1 MDDLPDQGFETA
13 LLSQFSQSAP
23 CVLGRRLHFFDSI
36 DSTNASAAELARAGA
51 AEGTVVIADTQTGG
65 KGRLGRR
72 WVSPPG
78 VNLYLSVILRPRKP
92 VSSAPQLSLLA
103 AVAVA
108 ETIVQQ
114 TQLVP
119 SIKWPNDV
127 LVSGKKVCG
136 ILTELQAKGQQLRA
150 VITGIGVNINAPLA
164 SFPEELHDKASS
176 LFLLRGGSIDRA
188 VFTARLLTHLEK
200 LYVLWLE
207 EGFPVVGAAW
217 EGYAHE
223 LLGKPITVTTPEE
236 TLAGTAL
243 GLDRDGALL
252 VQTECPARNLEG
264 NLAGRGDQPHRVRRI
279 LAGDV
284 TVVDGYRKTDTVN

>member
-1 MDDLPDQGFETA
+1 MDDLPDQGFKTA
-13 LLSQFSQSAP
+13 LLFQFSQPPSSAP
-23 CVLGRRLHFFDSI
+23 RVLGRPLHFFDSI
-36 DSTNASAAELARAGA
+36 DSTNVYAAGLARKGA
-51 AEGTVVIADTQTGG
+51 AEGTVVIADAQTGG

-92 VSSAPQLSLLA
+92 ASSAPQLSLLA

-108 ETIVQQ
+108 EAIVQQ
-114 TQLVP
+114 TQLAP

-136 ILTELQAKGQQLRA
+136 ILTEMQAKGPQLRS
-150 VITGIGVNINAPLA
+150 VIIGIGVNINAPLD

-176 LFLLRGGSIDRA
+176 LLLLRGEWVDRA
-188 VFTARLLTHLEK
+188 AFTARLLTHLEK

-207 EGFPVVGAAW
+207 EGFTAVGAAW
-217 EGYAHE
+217 EGYALG
-223 LLGKPITVTTPEE
+223 LLRKPITVTTSEG
-236 TLAGTAL
+236 TISGTAL

-252 VQTECPARNLEG
+252 VQTGCREG
-264 NLAGRGDQPHRVRRI
+264 ERPQRI

>member
-1 MDDLPDQGFETA
+1 MDDLPDHGFETA
-13 LLSQFSQSAP
+13 LLSQLSQPATR
-23 CVLGRRLHFFDSI
+23 VLGRRLHFFDSI
-36 DSTNASAAELARAGA
+36 DSTNVSAAGLAREGV
-51 AEGTVVIADTQTGG
+51 AEGTVVIADAQTGG
-65 KGRLGRR
+65 KGRLGRS

-78 VNLYLSVILRPRKP
+78 VNLYLSVILRPRKS

-108 ETIVQQ
+108 ETIVHQ

-136 ILTELQAKGQQLRA
+136 ILTEMQAQGRQLRS
-150 VITGIGVNINAPLA
+150 VIIGVGVNINAPLA
-164 SFPEELHDKASS
+164 SFPEELQDKASS
-176 LFLLRGGSIDRA
+176 LFLMRGEPVDRA
-188 VFTARLLTHLEK
+188 AFTANLLTHLEK

-217 EGYAHE
+217 EGYAPE
-223 LLGKPITVTTPEE
+223 LLGKPISVTAPEG
-236 TLAGTAL
+236 TIAGTAL

-252 VQTECPARNLEG
+252 VQTHGPEG
-264 NLAGRGDQPHRVRRI
+264 NLAGQGEQPHRVRRI